1 MNNLAVLETIRTLE
15 YYRVTSDNQEKNNF
29 IMVLNN
35 KDVYQ
40 IQNGKWVLEV
50 GLYDYLFINN
60 DDSLDRNMELLSLEE
75 AVREGLS
82 RKAEIIINIK
92 YYKVTN
98 DKLNKSNYIM
108 IINEEYAYQLQ
119 EDGKWLYKKPLYNY
133 LFNNDDS
140 LDRKIEPLNI
150 DDAIIEARNKE
161 KTLGSKY

>member
-1 MNNLAVLETIRTLE
+1 MNNLVMLETIRSID
-15 YYRVTSDNQEKNNF
+15 YYRITSANQEKKNF

-40 IQNGKWVLEV
+40 IQNGKWMLEA
-50 GLYDYLFINN
+50 GLYDYLFIDN
-60 DDSLDRNMELLSLEE
+60 DDSLDRTIELLSLED

-82 RKAEIIINIK
+82 RKSEIIINIK
-92 YYKVTN
+92 YYKITN
-98 DKLNKSNYIM
+98 EKLNKTNYIM

-119 EDGKWLYKKPLYNY
+119 ENGKWLFKKPLYNY

-140 LDRKIEPLNI
+140 LDRTIEPLNLN
-150 DDAIIEARNKE
+150 DAIIKARSKE